1 MSKPARWLTRV
12 LVPVLALAFSAA
24 AGAQETAPD
33 KIPRPV
39 YFPAARIEASLD
51 AEGAALIAGAPE
63 MLATLIAESQPF
75 SRTDSA
81 DTARSVVAVSSASAG
96 SGSVTVGIELIEGGE
111 VKSRSTRDFGVSAM
125 DLASFKDFLVGT
137 AARLAPSLGPVEPL
151 ARTLDVSTQREFVR
165 VAPQKDPAAEMDK
178 RFELTLWASGLLRVM
193 DSTGVDKARFYF
205 GLDVLPLIAEASWFF
220 SPNLGVQLSF
230 YFHYTNAFD
239 FGNGSRYQAHGL
251 FLFPG
256 AGLIFR
262 TLGEVSG
269 EVGFTFSLGWIQ
281 LTATSGDVVDRLGAV
296 VLSQGSSAWSDLAA
310 RLRVSPAVSWNI
322 TPSVAIKAGLGLDL
336 VFPGMFPWYGDSP
349 LGDFQYLTVGAAY
362 RF

>member
-1 MSKPARWLTRV
+1 MLARL
-12 LVPVLALAFSAA
+12 LVPALALALSAA
-24 AGAQETAPD
+24 AGAQETALD

-39 YFPAARIEASLD
+39 YFPAAGIEATLD
-51 AEGAALIAGAPE
+51 AEGAALVAGAPE

-75 SRTDSA
+75 TRADSA
-81 DTARSVVAVSSASAG
+81 DTARSVVAVSAVAG
-96 SGSVTVGIELIEGGE
+96 ASGSVTVGIELIEGGD
-111 VKSRSTRDFGVSAM
+111 VKSRSTRDFAVSSI
-125 DLASFKDFLVGT
+125 DLASFKDFVAGT

-151 ARTLDVSTQREFVR
+151 ARALDVSAQREFVR
-165 VAPQKDPAAEMDK
+165 VSPQKDPAEELDK
-178 RFELTLWASGLLRVM
+178 RFDLTVWASGLLRVM
-193 DSTGVDKARFYF
+193 DSTGVDKNGFYF
-205 GLDVLPLIAEASWFF
+205 GLGILPLIAEGRWFF

-230 YFHYTNAFD
+230 YCNYTNAFD
-239 FGNGSRYQAHGL
+239 FGNGSRYKAHGL

-256 AGLIFR
+256 AGLVFR

-269 EVGFTFSLGWIQ
+269 EVGFTFSLGWIR
-281 LTATSGDVVDRLGAV
+281 LTATSGDVVDRLGTV
-296 VLSQGSSAWSDLAA
+296 VLTQGDSAWSSLAV

-349 LGDFQYLTVGAAY
+349 LGDFQYLAVGAAY